1 MQFSDSSDITLVI
14 TSCGRFDLLKRTL
27 ESLDKYI
34 EYPIMKV
41 IITEDS
47 GSSDVHLTIPE
58 QWKLHTDVIINDVK
72 LGQLAS
78 IDKAYELVKTSYI
91 FHCEDDWEFYRT
103 NFISDS
109 LKILTTYPE
118 VDVVRLRSYYYD
130 IAPHYPFHFLGEREV
145 VGSIPFYKL
154 DSTDPLWRGFSFNPG
169 LRRLADYKKVAP
181 YARFESSSK
190 GESGISIEF
199 HNLNMRTVLL
209 ENDACAHIGYGNHVI
224 TDSERLV
231 QAKKKKVHQFRYVG
245 LFILGIII
253 GSWM

>member
-78 IDKAYELVKTSYI
+78 IDK
-91 FHCEDDWEFYRT
+91 
-103 NFISDS
+103 
-109 LKILTTYPE
+109 
-118 VDVVRLRSYYYD
+118 
-130 IAPHYPFHFLGEREV
+130 
-145 VGSIPFYKL
+145 
-154 DSTDPLWRGFSFNPG
+154 
-169 LRRLADYKKVAP
+169 
-181 YARFESSSK
+181 
-190 GESGISIEF
+190 
-199 HNLNMRTVLL
+199 
-209 ENDACAHIGYGNHVI
+209 
-224 TDSERLV
+224 
-231 QAKKKKVHQFRYVG
+231 
-245 LFILGIII
+245 
-253 GSWM
+253 